1 MEQDLKMIPQ
11 YEPPVGTP
19 LVQPFKTIMQFR
31 PEPQAATFKWAEP
44 FEQRHIQAF
53 GNFVAQ
59 IMGVDL
65 IDDQQY
71 AQMPEIE
78 KLKCCSVVMTRT
90 GLAEPQQPGIFKW
103 NPIVVVVK
111 YCVMLALRCS
121 LDVSN
126 QKFTPHDCLMW
137 DSAVKEYMLV
147 FDSKAGHI
155 SDGPGILMAIEKW
168 AVAERLAAW
177 IPQIA
182 SQPAGLKGVPL
193 L

>member
-1 MEQDLKMIPQ
+1 MAEIDIQTTPR
-11 YEPPVGTP
+11 YEPPVGTQ
-19 LVQPFKTIMQFR
+19 LVQPHKTIMQFY
-31 PEPQAATFKWAEP
+31 PEPKAQQYGWVEP
-44 FEQRHIQAF
+44 YEQRHIQAF

-71 AQMPEIE
+71 RLMPELE

-90 GLAEPQQPGIFKW
+90 GLDQPAVPGIFKW

-137 DSAVKEYMLV
+137 DSAAKEYMLV
-147 FDSKAGHI
+147 

-168 AVAERLAAW
+168 ATAERLAAW
-177 IPQIA
+177 IPQII
-182 SQPAGLKGVPL
+182 SQSPTMPRGVPL
-193 L
+193 